1 MRLLRDLW
9 GTSTRRMTIVVIL
22 IVLGAA
28 GQAGASA
35 LAGAV
40 LVHRSAGFFAVLAAA
55 LVAVVLS
62 DLAVSLLMAG
72 LTADWSAD
80 VRRRLCRVA
89 LGQDLPTLET
99 TPVGELLDR
108 IDGDVYQVAS
118 AIRNQGTRL
127 AQGLCVGLLSMIVAL
142 VVWWP
147 AGVAMLL
154 LTVVLAVSLRR
165 PTARIGPAR
174 MAEEEAWS
182 DLAAVMEEAVH
193 GQDDVRTSLARPYVL
208 RLYARRAAAVLSRGR
223 LVWVLSAKVASAA
236 TATIRAGIGV
246 VVLGGAWALATG
258 RVDAARLTAIW
269 LLALAFGA
277 TAEHVSRM
285 VPEIQE
291 ALGAWARVQLLQRA
305 RQEPVGGV
313 SPTEGDLRI
322 EDLTFTYQ
330 EGGRG
335 AALRGLS
342 LTFARGRSYALI
354 GRTGSGKSTLAK
366 VLTRA
371 VDVPPGSVYLGDTDL
386 GDLDVEQL
394 RRWVA
399 LVPQRTEIL
408 AGTLAENV
416 ALFDPDLLDAAA
428 RALDELGLAGWI
440 AELPDGLATR
450 LGEGGHILSAG
461 QEQLVAFA
469 RILVRDPHVV
479 ILDEATAR
487 LDPVTE
493 ARVQRATERLLRD
506 RIGIVIAHRLSS
518 VRRCDEVVVLADG
531 AVVEAGPLE
540 TSTRFA
546 ELLATSHAAAYAT
559 AGTAGRAGGGTD
571 LLVGPDPALDWPTDP
586 ASAWIEPDNPVG
598 SATAWADPTGPA
610 SRWADPSGLAIQPD
624 NPTASAEP
632 DNPTASAEPDNPTV
646 LGEPDNPTVLG
657 EPDKTVRAERDKQIE
672 PTTTRA
678 ELAGSTPAM
687 SGMTRADPPPLP
699 PVPPARTLREIFRLC
714 LNDPRYGMAAIGLFL
729 GLSLLGLDGPV
740 LPWLW
745 ADLVD
750 GTGSPYLP
758 AVGIVAG
765 LLVTMPLPYYTHV
778 WFPGW
783 WVRQMLRIGLRLV
796 HGQTGPRRVSSHTPA
811 EVVAQGGDTERVVQL
826 ADNVLDQAVAL
837 VLVVAMTAVTGS
849 VVPGLFF
856 LGTMVVSGL
865 AATLFGPKLER
876 AARATV
882 AARAAFATAL
892 VSALSAARTVKLAG
906 ATTAVLRH
914 LASLDVLRS
923 DRQRREISVQVWAR
937 STPSMASGLLPIG
950 AWALY
955 LGGGLSAGAV
965 LVAVSTLGAA
975 RWFAW
980 TTASLISQLPSARV
994 WTRRTVAMTG
1004 VSTYSA
1010 GVPAVDL
1017 AAGTAPAPTPPP
1029 RHPLRRLELRDFGVV
1044 HSDGT
1049 VAVRNVDL
1057 TVQRGQLVLVV
1068 GPVGSGKSS
1077 LLRALAGIV
1086 HHTGELAWNGDPV
1099 TEPELFLRPNQV
1111 GYVGQLPRVLS
1122 GTVAENI
1129 ALGHQVDAA
1138 GAVSTAQL
1146 DHDLVAAGG
1155 GLGLLIGHKGTR
1167 LSGGQLQRLALARAL
1182 APRTELLVADDVS
1195 SALDVTTELAL
1206 WQALRDHGV
1215 TVVGSTAKRAALVR
1229 ADHVVVLLGGAVA
1242 AQGTWQ
1248 ELEGDWSH
1256 LAG

>member
-9 GTSTRRMTIVVIL
+9 GTSPRRMTVVAIL

-35 LAGAV
+35 LAGPV
-40 LVHRSAGFFAVLAAA
+40 LLHRSTGFFAILAAA
-55 LVAVVLS
+55 LVAMVLT
-62 DLAVSLLMAG
+62 DFAVSLLMAG
-72 LTADWSAD
+72 LTADWSAA

-108 IDGDVYQVAS
+108 IDGDVYQVA
-118 AIRNQGTRL
+118 AAVRNQGTRL
-127 AQGLCVGLLSMIVAL
+127 AQGLCVGVLSVAVAL
-142 VVWWP
+142 FVWWP
-147 AGVAMLL
+147 AGIAMLL
-154 LTVVLAVSLRR
+154 LTVALAVGLRR
-165 PTARIGPAR
+165 PTARIVPAR

-208 RLYARRAAAVLSRGR
+208 RLYARRAAAVLSRGKR
-223 LVWVLSAKVASAA
+223 VWVMSAQVTTIAA
-236 TATIRAGIGV
+236 ATIRGGIGA
-246 VVLGGAWALATG
+246 VVLGGAWALVNG
-258 RVDAARLTAIW
+258 QIDAARLTAVW

-277 TAEHVSRM
+277 TVEHVSRM
-285 VPEIQE
+285 VPELQY
-291 ALGAWARVQLLQRA
+291 ALGAWGRVLLLEDA
-305 RQEPVGGV
+305 RQEPTGGT
-313 SPTEGDLRI
+313 SPTDGDLRI
-322 EDLTFTYQ
+322 RDLTFGYQ
-330 EGGRG
+330 VSGPESGRG
-335 AALRGLS
+335 HALRGVS

-371 VDVPPGSVYLGDTDL
+371 VDVPAGSVFLGGTDL
-386 GDLDVEQL
+386 CDLDVEQL

-416 ALFDPDLLDAAA
+416 ALFDPALLDAAE

-450 LGEGGHILSAG
+450 LGEGGHVLSAG

-531 AVVEAGPLE
+531 TVVEAGPLDA
-540 TSTRFA
+540 SARFA
-546 ELLATSHAAAYAT
+546 ELLATSHAAAYA
-559 AGTAGRAGGGTD
+559 AAPQAARAGGGTD
-571 LLVGPDPALDWPTDP
+571 LLIGP
-586 ASAWIEPDNPVG
+586 
-598 SATAWADPTGPA
+598 GPA
-610 SRWADPSGLAIQPD
+610 DAWPADGR
-624 NPTASAEP
+624 AEP
-632 DNPTASAEPDNPTV
+632 AVVDETV
-646 LGEPDNPTVLG
+646 VPV
-657 EPDKTVRAERDKQIE
+657 K
-672 PTTTRA
+672 
-678 ELAGSTPAM
+678 
-687 SGMTRADPPPLP
+687 ADPPPLP
-699 PVPPARTLREIFRLC
+699 PAPPARTFREIVRLC
-714 LNDPRYGMAAIGLFL
+714 RNDPRYGLGAMALFL
-729 GLSLLGLDGPV
+729 MMILLGLDGPV

-750 GTGSPYLP
+750 GVGDPYLP
-758 AVGIVAG
+758 AWGIVAG
-765 LLVTMPLPYYTHV
+765 LLLTLPVPYYTGI
-778 WFPGW
+778 WFPQW
-783 WVRQMLRIGLRLV
+783 WVRQMLRISLRLV

-826 ADNVLDQAVAL
+826 ADNVFDQSAAVILA
-837 VLVVAMTAVTGS
+837 VAMTVVSGS
-849 VVPGLFF
+849 VVPALFF
-856 LGTMVVSGL
+856 VGTMVVSGL
-865 AATLFGPKLER
+865 AASLFGPRLER
-876 AARATV
+876 SARATV
-882 AARAAFATAL
+882 SARAAFATAL
-892 VSALSAARTVKLAG
+892 VSVLSSARTVKLAG
-906 ATTAVLRH
+906 ASAAVLRH
-914 LASLDVLRS
+914 LADLDVLRS
-923 DRQRREISVQVWAR
+923 DRQRREISVQVWSR
-937 STPSMASGLLPIG
+937 STPSLASGLLPIG

-955 LGGGLSAGAV
+955 LNGSLSAGAV

-994 WTRRTVAMTG
+994 WTRRTAAMTG
-1004 VSTYSA
+1004 VGAYSA
-1010 GVPAVDL
+1010 AVSAVDL

-1029 RHPLRRLELRDFGVV
+1029 RHPLRRLELRGFGVV
-1044 HSDGT
+1044 HSDGM
-1049 VAVRNVDL
+1049 VAVRDVNL

-1086 HHTGELAWNGDPV
+1086 HHTGELTWNGDPV

-1122 GTVAENI
+1122 GTVADNI

-1146 DHDLVAAGG
+1146 DHDLAAAGG

-1206 WQALRDHGV
+1206 WQALRGHGV

-1229 ADHVVVLLGGAVA
+1229 ADHVVVLLGGTVA

-1248 ELEGDWSH
+1248 DLEGRWSH

>member
-9 GTSTRRMTIVVIL
+9 GTSTRRVTIVAVL

-118 AIRNQGTRL
+118 GIRNQGTRL
-127 AQGLCVGLLSMIVAL
+127 AQGLCVGLLSMVVAL
-142 VVWWP
+142 FVWWP
-147 AGVAMLL
+147 AGIAMLL
-154 LTVVLAVSLRR
+154 LTVVLAVGLRR

-208 RLYARRAAAVLSRGR
+208 RLYARRASAVLSRG
-223 LVWVLSAKVASAA
+223 LVVWVLSARVATVA
-236 TATIRAGIGV
+236 TATIRAGIGA

-258 RVDAARLTAIW
+258 RIDAARLTAIW

-291 ALGAWARVQLLQRA
+291 ALGAWARVQLLYKA
-305 RQEPVGGV
+305 RQEPVGGA
-313 SPTEGDLRI
+313 SPSEGDLRI
-322 EDLTFTYQ
+322 RDLTFGYG
-330 EGGRG
+330 ESDRG

-371 VDVPPGSVYLGDTDL
+371 VDVPPGTVFLGGTDL
-386 GDLDVEQL
+386 CDLDVEQL

-416 ALFDPDLLDAAA
+416 ALFDRELLDAAA
-428 RALDELGLAGWI
+428 RALDELGLASWI
-440 AELPDGLATR
+440 AELPDGLTTR
-450 LGEGGHILSAG
+450 LGEGGHVLSAG

-469 RILVRDPHVV
+469 RILVREPHVV

-546 ELLATSHAAAYAT
+546 ELLATSHAASYA
-559 AGTAGRAGGGTD
+559 AVAPAGRTGVGTD
-571 LLVGPDPALDWPTDP
+571 LLVGPGPDAWPSEPAPVRVEPVAATEQAAAWSTEPALTQV
-586 ASAWIEPDNPVG
+586 EPNGQAIRVTPPDSTQGAVG
-598 SATAWADPTGPA
+598 P
-610 SRWADPSGLAIQPD
+610 
-624 NPTASAEP
+624 
-632 DNPTASAEPDNPTV
+632 
-646 LGEPDNPTVLG
+646 
-657 EPDKTVRAERDKQIE
+657 
-672 PTTTRA
+672 
-678 ELAGSTPAM
+678 
-687 SGMTRADPPPLP
+687 TRADPPPLP

-714 LNDPRYGMAAIGLFL
+714 TNDPRYGAAAIVLFL

-750 GTGSPYLP
+750 GTGNPYLP
-758 AVGIVAG
+758 AMGIVAG
-765 LLVTMPLPYYTHV
+765 LLVTLPLPFYTHV
-778 WFPGW
+778 WFPQW

-826 ADNVLDQAVAL
+826 ADNVLDQTVAL

-882 AARAAFATAL
+882 AARASFATAL

-955 LGGGLSAGAV
+955 LNGSLSAGAV

-994 WTRRTVAMTG
+994 WTRRTAAMTG
-1004 VSTYSA
+1004 VSAYSA
-1010 GVPAVDL
+1010 GVPEVDL
-1017 AAGTAPAPTPPP
+1017 TTGTAPAPTMPP
-1029 RHPLRRLELRDFGVV
+1029 RHPLRRLELRGFGVV

-1049 VAVRNVDL
+1049 VAIRDVDL

-1077 LLRALAGIV
+1077 LLRGLAGIV

-1122 GTVAENI
+1122 GTVADNI

-1146 DHDLVAAGG
+1146 DHDLAAAGG

-1206 WQALRDHGV
+1206 WQALRGHGV

-1229 ADHVVVLLGGAVA
+1229 ADHVVVLLGGTVA
-1242 AQGTWQ
+1242 AQGAWQ
-1248 ELEGDWSH
+1248 DLEGDWSH